1 MSQNMFPMPLGNLHG
16 ATADVAFRPTEAKS
30 GLAALLSVL
39 AGRKWTLALSI
50 LSVTALATVVVYNLR
65 SEYVAEAVIVVGA
78 RTPQMIELQPVVT
91 ALTINPMLAQAQV
104 ETEIQIVRSRGLAD
118 RVIARLGLKQD
129 PEFNPTLSED
139 WIGRVLAWLP
149 DWVRSQ
155 LAGLR
160 QAREEDVAD
169 SEEDTAVLTQFG
181 RHLGVSPVGRSTT
194 LAITVSSVSPTK
206 AALIANTV
214 ADVYLENAL
223 AEKTSGTERAAA
235 ALTERVRDL
244 RDKLGRSERAVEDY
258 RLRRGLVAG
267 DDKGGTS
274 QQLNDIRSQIALAQA
289 AGATA
294 EARLAQ
300 IRGPN
305 ASVASSTDVLGSL
318 TIQKLRE
325 QEAMLVHDQQG
336 TLTRLGSMHPEAIQK
351 RAAVD
356 AIRQQIRREIDKIAA
371 SLQAEA
377 QIQRTREQ
385 TLRQDEAAIEQSI
398 GTRRQAEV
406 TLRELLREAEADRNL
421 YELFLRRSQ
430 EVTQQLGMQQ
440 PDGVIISRATAPS
453 RPAWPPKL
461 LFIGIAAIAAA
472 VTSSFLVV
480 LHNMLRGKFRTAE
493 EVRETLNLPTVGV
506 VPRLSMLQRLRDTP
520 EAQPVNRPGSVY
532 SEAIQLLRLVLRGSA
547 DKVILF
553 TSAIRHEGKTAVA
566 LSHARMA
573 ARAGERVIYIDCD
586 LRRSRIHH
594 VLDKPSLGLASL
606 LSGRCTLEEAV
617 RTEPST
623 GLAYI
628 AVLHSEHGL
637 PADLLGGQAM
647 RMLVRQVADSY
658 DLVILDTPPVLAAT
672 DALLLAPLADTTL
685 LVVNARKTPR
695 RLVRA
700 AVARLAQ
707 ARVVPGGV
715 ILSMAPEHDMQRRG
729 YEYHGAHRAALTSGA

>member
-1 MSQNMFPMPLGNLHG
+1 MFPMPLGNLHG
-16 ATADVAFRPTEAKS
+16 ASADVAFRSTEARS
-30 GLAALLSVL
+30 GLAALISLL
-39 AGRKWTLALSI
+39 GARKWILALSI
-50 LSVTALATVVVYNLR
+50 VSVTALAMVVVYNLR
-65 SEYVAEAVIVVGA
+65 SEYVAEVVIVVGA

-129 PEFNPTLSED
+129 PEFNPTLSASWVD
-139 WIGRVLAWLP
+139 RLPAWVP
-149 DWVRSQ
+149 DWFRSQ
-155 LAGLR
+155 VAGLR
-160 QAREEDVAD
+160 GAREQGLAEGDI
-169 SEEDTAVLTQFG
+169 DTAVLTLFG
-181 RHLGVSPVGRSTT
+181 RHLSVSPVGRSTT
-194 LAITVSSVSPTK
+194 LAISVSSISAAK

-214 ADVYLENAL
+214 AEVYLESAL

-235 ALTERVRDL
+235 ALTERVQDL
-244 RDKLGRSERAVEDY
+244 RDKLARSERAVEDY

-267 DDKGGTS
+267 DDRGGTS
-274 QQLNDIRSQIALAQA
+274 QQLSDIRSQIALAQA

-300 IRGPN
+300 IRGQN
-305 ASVASSTDVLGSL
+305 GSIASSADVLSSI
-318 TIQKLRE
+318 TIQRLRE
-325 QEAMLVHDQQG
+325 QEAVLVHDMQG

-351 RAAVD
+351 RASVD

-385 TLRQDEAAIEQSI
+385 TLRQDQAAIEQSI

-472 VTSSFLVV
+472 VLSSFLVV

-493 EVRETLNLPTVGV
+493 EVREALNLPTVGV
-506 VPRLSMLQRLRDTP
+506 VPRLSLLQRLRDTP
-520 EAQPVNRPGSVY
+520 EGQPVTRPGSIY
-532 SEAIQLLRLVLRGSA
+532 SEAIQLLRLILRGTA

-553 TSAIRHEGKTAVA
+553 TSAVQHEGKTAVA
-566 LSHARMA
+566 LSYARMA
-573 ARAGERVIYIDCD
+573 ARAGEKVIYIDCD
-586 LRRSRIHH
+586 LRRSRIHQ
-594 VLDKPSLGLASL
+594 VLDKPTGGLASVL
-606 LSGRCTLEEAV
+606 AGRCTLEDAV
-617 RTEPST
+617 KSERST

-628 AVLHSEHGL
+628 AVLHSEQGL
-637 PADLLGGQAM
+637 PADLLGGPAM
-647 RMLVRQVADSY
+647 RMLVRQVADAY
-658 DLVILDTPPVLAAT
+658 DIVILDTPPVLAAT

-685 LVVNARKTPR
+685 LVVNASRTPR

-707 ARVVPGGV
+707 ARIVPGGV
-715 ILSMAPEHDMQRRG
+715 ILSMAPEDDMRRRG
-729 YEYHGAHRAALTSGA
+729 YKYRGSDRAALTSSA